1 MALADINDGGT
12 PHVGI
17 SSRRAR
23 PCTHRPER
31 EREQE
36 DSVAINALHPAARD
50 SLGKVS
56 KSVFLVVR
64 ES

>member
-23 PCTHRPER
+23 PCTHRPE
-31 EREQE
+31 QE
-36 DSVAINALHPAARD
+36 DSVAINVLHPAARD